1 MTASRSEVKRPVD
14 SLLRLLAWMSPAFPV
29 GAFSYSS
36 GLESAV
42 GDRRVANAKGL
53 SDWITLSLRRG
64 TLRNDAVMLCQAW
77 KGFAD
82 DVVLNEAAELSRA
95 LAGSA
100 ERYRETV
107 LLGDAFVEA
116 ARAWPSPVFD
126 TLPGSPT
133 YPVAVGAVA
142 AAHDIALE
150 DVLAA
155 YLHSGVSQLIS
166 AGIRLGVAG
175 QKDGVAILAGLEEVV
190 GEVATRASI
199 ATLDD
204 LGSATIIADT
214 APMRHEVQGTRL
226 FRS

>member
-1 MTASRSEVKRPVD
+1 MKAKRSVD

-29 GAFSYSS
+29 GAFSYSG

-42 GDRRVANAKGL
+42 ADRRVTNAEAL
-53 SDWITLSLRRG
+53 NDWIALSLQRG
-64 TLRNDAVMLCQAW
+64 TLWNDAVMVCQAW
-77 KGFAD
+77 NGFID
-82 DVVLNEAAELSRA
+82 DAALKEVAELSRA

-107 LLGDAFVEA
+107 LLGNAFVDA

-126 TLPGSPT
+126 RLPASPT

-155 YLHSGVSQLIS
+155 YLHSGLSQLIS

-175 QKDGVAILAGLEEVV
+175 QKDGVAILAGLEDAV
-190 GEVATRASI
+190 GDVASRACA

-214 APMRHEVQGTRL
+214 AAMRHEVQGTRL

>member
-1 MTASRSEVKRPVD
+1 MMPKRNVD

-29 GAFSYSS
+29 GAFSYSG

-42 GDRRVANAKGL
+42 ADRRITDAESL
-53 SDWITLSLRRG
+53 SDWIGLSLQRG
-64 TLRNDAVMLCQAW
+64 ALWNDAVLLCQAW
-77 KGFAD
+77 NGFAD
-82 DVVLNEAAELSRA
+82 DAMLDEVSELSRA

-107 LLGDAFVEA
+107 LLGDAFVDA

-126 TLPGSPT
+126 RLPASPT

-150 DVLAA
+150 DILAA
-155 YLHSGVSQLIS
+155 YLHSGLSQLIS

-175 QKDGVAILAGLEEVV
+175 QKDGVAILARLEGAV
-190 GEVATRASI
+190 GEVASGASVS
-199 ATLDD
+199 TLDN